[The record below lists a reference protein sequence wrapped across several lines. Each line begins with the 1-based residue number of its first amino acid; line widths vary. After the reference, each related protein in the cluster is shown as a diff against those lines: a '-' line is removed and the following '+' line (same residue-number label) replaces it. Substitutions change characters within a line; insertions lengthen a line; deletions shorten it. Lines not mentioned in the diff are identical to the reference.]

1 MTTATASF
9 FTTSA
14 ITREA
19 AAALIDAARDAA
31 RQIGFE
37 PAIAIADPSGHLRA
51 FERTDNSSFLA
62 GDIAIDKA
70 WTAVTFGIDTNVW
83 IDVLKDPG
91 ATHLQHRPRL
101 TPVGGGFPVSIDGKL
116 IGGLGI
122 SGGNHAQD
130 REACIVAL
138 KTLGYTAP

>member
-1 MTTATASF
+1 MTTTPPPF
-9 FTTSA
+9 FTTSV

-19 AAALIDAARDAA
+19 AAALIDAARKASEA
-31 RQIGFE
+31 IGFE
-37 PAIAIADPSGHLRA
+37 PAIAITDPSGHLRA

-62 GDIAIDKA
+62 ADIAIDKA
-70 WTAVTFGIDTNVW
+70 WTAATFGIDTNVW
-83 IDVLKDPG
+83 IEVLKEPG
-91 ATHLQHRPRL
+91 AAYLQHRPRL
-101 TPVGGGFPVSIDGKL
+101 TPVGGGFPISIDGKL

-138 KTLGYTAP
+138 QALGYATA